1 MTEGCHGGWA
11 IFQGFLAENGE
22 IVSEE
27 CAPYTGKSGRS
38 CKGYE
43 GCPGI
48 ARVTNSYT
56 LKNPTVE
63 SIQKE
68 ILYHGAV
75 DVNWASSAVLH
86 AYRKGVISSDSTLAQ
101 TKDSS

>member
-11 IFQGFLAENGE
+11 IFQGFMAENGE

-27 CAPYTGKSGRS
+27 CAPYGGKRGKP

-43 GCPGI
+43 NCPGI
-48 ARVTNSYT
+48 AWVKNSYT

-68 ILYHGAV
+68 ILYNGAV
-75 DVNWASSAVLH
+75 DVNWASSSYLH
-86 AYRKGVISSDSTLAQ
+86 AYRSGVISPSTSLP
-101 TKDSS
+101 

>member
-11 IFQGFLAENGE
+11 IFHGFLAENGE

-27 CAPYTGKSGRS
+27 CAPYGGTKGRP
-38 CKGYE
+38 CKGYQS
-43 GCPGI
+43 CPGI
-48 ARVTNSYT
+48 ARVKSSYT

-68 ILYHGAV
+68 ILYNGAV
-75 DVNWASSAVLH
+75 DVNWASSPIFG
-86 AYRKGVISSDSTLAQ
+86 AYRSGVVTPTTSLSTGEL
-101 TKDSS
+101 